1 MTLSTEVMLA
11 LGGLAVLVLGAWAYV
26 WKRKQSSTMDSQLPA
41 RWPLASRA
49 LVNSTEE
56 KVWAWLREIFYDHE
70 VMVKTPVLRFT
81 TLLDKEKSGAS
92 PKEKAKAKA
101 QAEHW
106 LERLNGVY
114 TTFTICNAAGK
125 VVGCV
130 DVPGKTPPS
139 KASREL
145 KESLLSDCGIAYI
158 VVTTSALPTP
168 SAMRAAFLGELPV
181 EEPAPQVSSLQ
192 GVDTTFRADLKSFTI
207 QPVKEKPAPKKPVR
221 QGF

>member
-1 MTLSTEVMLA
+1 MTLSTEMMLA
-11 LGGLAVLVLGAWAYV
+11 LGGLAVLGAVAYV
-26 WKRKQSSTMDSQLPA
+26 WKRKHQSNVEPELPA
-41 RWPLASRA
+41 KWPLASRV

-81 TLLDKEKSGAS
+81 ALLDKEKSNAS
-92 PKEKAKAKA
+92 PKDKAKAKA
-101 QAEHW
+101 EAEHW
-106 LERLNGVY
+106 LERLSGIY
-114 TTFTICNAAGK
+114 TTFTICNTMGK

-158 VVTTSALPTP
+158 VVTPSALPTL

-181 EEPAPQVSSLQ
+181 DSMPQSSSLQ

-207 QPVKEKPAPKKPVR
+207 QPVKQKPAPQKVQRK
-221 QGF
+221 GF